1 MQSIISSFA
10 FRGNTYLK
18 NQLHTYD
25 NDSLIGPERMTS
37 IQNLLSI
44 DSFFLYVLYVFNALF
59 LCVNHLFGIFGS
71 MYSYAVVICIQKV
84 FRKIAYTYGIS
95 LIT

>member
-44 DSFFLYVLYVFNALF
+44 DSFFLNVFNALF